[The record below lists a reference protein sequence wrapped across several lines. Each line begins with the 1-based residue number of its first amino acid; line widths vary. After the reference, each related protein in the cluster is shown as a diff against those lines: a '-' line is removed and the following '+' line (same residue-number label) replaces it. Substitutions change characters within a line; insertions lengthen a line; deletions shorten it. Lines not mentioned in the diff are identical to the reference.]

1 MSARA
6 PAGNVNKKN
15 GSDAAV
21 DNSERYKG
29 DGVIVFITQVA
40 AMSWA
45 ETQHPEMTLASQSLE
60 KTGFRSAIQME
71 VEFALIGRTPK
82 TMRASTNSIASYTSW
97 KRDIF
102 WGAPKYWGR
111 RRGRAPFCRY
121 PAFQSTHYSGRRMNG
136 EMMRPSSSDLE
147 RLATELEG
155 DLYFDETMRTL
166 YATDASVYR
175 EMPQAVALPKTED
188 DICKLVRFAR
198 VHGTSLIPRAA
209 GTSLAGQVVGGGLV
223 VDISRYLTRI
233 LEVDAA
239 ARRVRVQPGVVRNEL
254 NLALAP
260 HCLFFAPETSTQ
272 NRCMIGG
279 MVGNNACGANSVV
292 YGSTR
297 DHVISVRAVLSDGS
311 ITEFGALSQE
321 EFAAKSRSDT
331 LEALIYRKIDKLLGD
346 PENRAEIA
354 REFPKKSIH
363 RRNTGYAIDSLAECT
378 PFAPLGPPFN
388 FCRLLAG
395 SEGTLAFLTE
405 ITLSCEPLP
414 PRESALVCVHCT
426 TIDEALQANLVA
438 LRHSARAC
446 ELMDDNILECTKTN
460 IEQRQ
465 NRFFVQGDPGAI
477 LAVELA
483 SETREEVAALAATL
497 ETELRVAG
505 LGYHYPAIW
514 GPDQNRV
521 WNLRKAALGLLSN
534 LPGDAKPVAV
544 IEDTAIDPEDLPAY
558 VREFDAILGARGLS
572 AVHYAHAGSGE
583 LHLRPILNLKME
595 EHRRLFRVIATEV
608 AHLVKRYGGSL
619 SGEHGD
625 GRLRGEFLPTM
636 VGKKNYALFREIKY
650 AWDPAGLFNPGK
662 ITDTPPMDGSLRYES
677 GQAVREFSTVL
688 SFADSRGILRAAEQ
702 CNGSGDCRKSHLMGG
717 TMCPSFMATRN
728 ERDTTRARAN
738 ILREVLTRSP
748 KSNPFDS
755 DEIAAVMD
763 LCLSCKGC
771 KSECPSNVDIARL
784 KAEWLQQYYDA
795 RGVPFRSKLIAG
807 FSHAMAAAQ
816 LAPGIYNFLVT
827 NSLTARWFKRLAGF
841 AQERSMPQLNATTLR
856 RWHRRHA
863 NKEGSFPNGS
873 VFLFCDE
880 FTNFNDVGAGIKAVR
895 LLNRL
900 GYEIIVP
907 NHVDSGRAQIS
918 KGLLRDAQRLAIR
931 NVELL
936 KDVITDE
943 TPLIGIE
950 PSAILGFRDEVPDL
964 VPGRLMD
971 AARQLAKRSLLVDEF
986 IVREASRGRIRRE
999 AFTLKSQEIRL
1010 HGHCHQKSL
1019 ASLTA
1024 TVKALELPSNY
1035 KVKLIPSGCCG
1046 MAGSFGYEQEHYD
1059 LSMKVAELVLMPTV
1073 RSAAP
1078 ETLIAAPGTS
1088 CRHQIKDCTG
1098 RIAQHP
1104 AEILHDALV
1113 QEV

>member
-1 MSARA
+1 MS
-6 PAGNVNKKN
+6 
-15 GSDAAV
+15 
-21 DNSERYKG
+21 E
-29 DGVIVFITQVA
+29 Q
-40 AMSWA
+40 
-45 ETQHPEMTLASQSLE
+45 MT
-60 KTGFRSAIQME
+60 
-71 VEFALIGRTPK
+71 
-82 TMRASTNSIASYTSW
+82 
-97 KRDIF
+97 
-102 WGAPKYWGR
+102 
-111 RRGRAPFCRY
+111 
-121 PAFQSTHYSGRRMNG
+121 
-136 EMMRPSSSDLE
+136 RPSPSDLE

-155 DLYFDETMRTL
+155 DLHLDAAMRTL

-175 EMPQAVALPKTED
+175 EMPLAVALPKTEN
-188 DICKLVRFAR
+188 DICRLVRFAR
-198 VHGTSLIPRAA
+198 AHQTSLIPRAA
-209 GTSLAGQVVGGGLV
+209 GTSLAGQVVGKGIV
-223 VDISRYLTRI
+223 VDISRHFTRI
-233 LEVDAA
+233 QEIDAT

-260 HCLFFAPETSTQ
+260 HRLFFAPETSTQ

-297 DHVISVRAVLSDGS
+297 DHIHSVRAVLSDSS
-311 ITEFGALSQE
+311 IAEFAVLSEEEFGAKCRGDS
-321 EFAAKSRSDT
+321 
-331 LEALIYRKIDKLLGD
+331 LESILYRKIEALLGD
-346 PENRAEIA
+346 AESRAEIA

-363 RRNTGYAIDSLAECT
+363 RRNTGYAIDLLAECS
-378 PFAPLGPPFN
+378 PFVAGGPPFN

-414 PRESALVCVHCT
+414 PRESALVCVHCA
-426 TIDEALQANLVA
+426 TIDEALRANLVA

-477 LAVELA
+477 LAIELA
-483 SETREEVAALAATL
+483 SESRQEVVALAASL
-497 ETELRVAG
+497 ETELRAAN
-505 LGYHYPAIW
+505 LGYHYPIIW

-544 IEDTAIDPEDLPAY
+544 IEDTAIDPEDLPAF
-558 VREFDAILGARGLS
+558 VREFDSILATHGLS

-583 LHLRPILNLKME
+583 LHLRPILNLKIE
-595 EHRRLFRVIATEV
+595 EHRRLFRVLATEV
-608 AHLVKRYGGSL
+608 ARLVKRYGGSL

-625 GRLRGEFLPTM
+625 GRLRGEFLPSM
-636 VGKKNYALFREIKY
+636 IGKKNYALIREIKH
-650 AWDPAGLFNPGK
+650 AWDPTGIFNPGK
-662 ITDTPPMDGSLRYES
+662 ITDTPPMDASLRYES
-677 GQAVREFSTVL
+677 GQAVREFATVL

-748 KSNPFDS
+748 KPNPFDS

-771 KSECPSNVDIARL
+771 KSECPSNVDVARL

-795 RGVPFRSKLIAG
+795 RGVPFRSRLIAG
-807 FSHAMAAAQ
+807 FSRAMTVAQ
-816 LAPGIYNFLVT
+816 IAPGIYNFLVS
-827 NSLTARWFKRLAGF
+827 NHVTARLVKRLSGF
-841 AQERSMPQLNATTLR
+841 APGRSLPLLHPATLR
-856 RWHRRHA
+856 SWHRRHA
-863 NKEGSFPNGS
+863 NKGGPFPNGR

-880 FTNFNDVGAGIKAVR
+880 FTNFNDAGIGIQATQ

-900 GYEIIVP
+900 GYEVIIP

-918 KGLLRDAQRLAIR
+918 KGLLRDAQQLAIR

-936 KDVITDE
+936 KDVITDD
-943 TPLIGIE
+943 TPMIGIE

-964 VPGRLMD
+964 VPTRLAD
-971 AARQLAKRSLLVDEF
+971 AARELAKRSLLIDEY
-986 IVREASRGRIRRE
+986 IVREAGRGRIRRE
-999 AFTLKSQEIRL
+999 AFTEESREIRL

-1024 TVKALELPSNY
+1024 TVKALELPMNY

-1046 MAGSFGYEQEHYD
+1046 MAGSFGYEQEHFD
-1059 LSMKVAELVLMPTV
+1059 LSIKVAELILMPAV
-1073 RSAAP
+1073 RSAPA

-1104 AEILHDALV
+1104 AEILYAALRG
-1113 QEV
+1113 

>member
-1 MSARA
+1 M
-6 PAGNVNKKN
+6 
-15 GSDAAV
+15 
-21 DNSERYKG
+21 E
-29 DGVIVFITQVA
+29 
-40 AMSWA
+40 
-45 ETQHPEMTLASQSLE
+45 EHMT
-60 KTGFRSAIQME
+60 
-71 VEFALIGRTPK
+71 
-82 TMRASTNSIASYTSW
+82 
-97 KRDIF
+97 
-102 WGAPKYWGR
+102 
-111 RRGRAPFCRY
+111 
-121 PAFQSTHYSGRRMNG
+121 
-136 EMMRPSSSDLE
+136 RPSPSVLE

-155 DLYFDETMRTL
+155 DFHFDATMRTL

-175 EMPQAVALPKTED
+175 EMPLAVALPRTEN
-188 DICKLVRFAR
+188 DICTLIRFAR
-198 VHGTSLIPRAA
+198 EHGTSLIPRAA
-209 GTSLAGQVVGGGLV
+209 GTSLAGQVVGEGIV

-233 LEVDAA
+233 LAIDAD

-260 HCLFFAPETSTQ
+260 HGLFFAPETSTQ
-272 NRCMIGG
+272 NRCMVGG

-297 DHVISVRAVLSDGS
+297 DHVVSVRAVLADGS
-311 ITEFGALSQE
+311 VAEFGALSPD
-321 EFAAKSRSDT
+321 EFAAKSQSDAF
-331 LEALIYRKIDKLLGD
+331 EALLYRQIGELLGQA
-346 PENRAEIA
+346 ENREEIA

-363 RRNTGYAIDSLAECT
+363 RRNTGYAIDSLAECS
-378 PFAPLGPPFN
+378 PFVPDGPPFN

-414 PRESALVCVHCT
+414 PRVAALVCVHCA
-426 TIDEALQANLVA
+426 TIDEALRANLVA

-446 ELMDDNILECTKTN
+446 ELMDNNILECTKVN

-483 SETREEVAALAATL
+483 ADTREEVAGRAVNL
-497 ETELRVAG
+497 ETELRAAG
-505 LGYHYPAIW
+505 LGYHYPVVW
-514 GPDQNRV
+514 GADQNRV

-534 LPGDAKPVAV
+534 IPGDAKPVAV
-544 IEDTAIDPEDLPAY
+544 IEDTAIDPEDLPAF
-558 VREFDAILGARGLS
+558 VREFDSILGGHGLA

-583 LHLRPILNLKME
+583 LHLRPILNLKEE
-595 EHRRLFRVIATEV
+595 EHRRLFRVIATEI
-608 AHLVKRYGGSL
+608 AHLVKRCGGSL

-625 GRLRGEFLPTM
+625 GRLRGEFLPFM
-636 VGKKNYALFREIKY
+636 VGKKNYALFREIKKK
-650 AWDPAGLFNPGK
+650 WDPTGLFNPGK
-662 ITDTPPMDGSLRYES
+662 ITDTPPMDASLRYEP
-677 GQAVREFSTVL
+677 GQAVREIPTVL
-688 SFADSRGILRAAEQ
+688 NFADSRGILRAAEQ

-717 TMCPSFMATRN
+717 TMCPSYMATRN

-755 DEIAAVMD
+755 EEVAAVMD

-771 KSECPSNVDIARL
+771 KSECPSNVDVARL

-807 FSHAMAAAQ
+807 FSSAMAAAQ
-816 LAPGIYNFLVT
+816 IAPGIYNVLVT
-827 NSLTARWFKRLAGF
+827 NRVTSRLFKRLAGF
-841 AQERSMPQLNATTLR
+841 ALERSMPRLYAATLR
-856 RWHRRHA
+856 RWHQNHA
-863 NKEGSFPNGS
+863 NKEGTFPNGR

-880 FTNFNDVGAGIKAVR
+880 FTNFNDVGAGRKAVR

-900 GYEIIVP
+900 GYEIIIP
-907 NHVDSGRAQIS
+907 KHVDSGRAQIS
-918 KGLLRDAQRLAIR
+918 KGLLRDARRLAIR

-936 KDVITDE
+936 KDVVTDD
-943 TPLIGIE
+943 TPMIGIE

-964 VPGRLMD
+964 VPAELIGP
-971 AARQLAKRSLLVDEF
+971 ARELSKHSLLVDEF
-986 IVREASRGRIRRE
+986 IAREAERGRIRCE
-999 AFTLKSQEIRL
+999 AFTQESREISL

-1019 ASLTA
+1019 GSLTA
-1024 TVKALELPSNY
+1024 TVKALELPVNY

-1046 MAGSFGYEQEHYD
+1046 MAGSFGYEEEHYD
-1059 LSMKVAELVLMPTV
+1059 VSMQVAELVLMPAV
-1073 RSAAP
+1073 RSAPAA
-1078 ETLIAAPGTS
+1078 TLIAAPGTS

-1104 AEILHDALV
+1104 AEILHDALI
-1113 QEV
+1113 